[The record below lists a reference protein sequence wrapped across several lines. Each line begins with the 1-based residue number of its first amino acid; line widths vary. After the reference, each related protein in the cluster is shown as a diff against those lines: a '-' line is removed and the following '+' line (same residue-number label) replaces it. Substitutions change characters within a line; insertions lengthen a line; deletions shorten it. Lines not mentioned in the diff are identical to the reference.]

1 MDPVQ
6 QTYMMIQQEKNKLMQ
21 INQSIQNTT
30 GDVKKAYSTI
40 QAVHVSTVAGLTTTV
55 YQYISTALSQ

>member
-6 QTYMMIQQEKNKLMQ
+6 QTYMTIQQEKYKIMQ

-30 GDVKKAYSTI
+30 GEVRVAYSTI
-40 QAVHVSTVAGLTTTV
+40 QAVHVSTVAGLTTTIH
-55 YQYISTALSQ
+55 QYISTSLSQ

>member
-1 MDPVQ
+1 
-6 QTYMMIQQEKNKLMQ
+6 MQ

>member
-6 QTYMMIQQEKNKLMQ
+6 RLYITIQQENFKIQQ
-21 INQSIQNTT
+21 INQSLQNTT
-30 GDVKKAYSTI
+30 GDIKEAYSTI
-40 QAVHVSTVAGLTTTV
+40 QAVHVSTVAGLTTTI